1 MKKGSRAVDA
11 PDRRGRR
18 RINATYHLMLL
29 PGVALMLVFSYFPMY
44 GIIMAFQKYVPSL
57 GIRGSQWVGWSN
69 FSYLFRLP
77 TISQLFRNTLIL
89 ACSNV
94 LLDILVP
101 IAVAIMINEVTH
113 SWYRRTVQTIVYL
126 PHFLSWVMLGVVFKQ
141 MFSNYGMFNNL
152 LAALGMERLPIMS
165 NNALFRT
172 MLIVTNCW
180 QNFGWGT
187 IIYLASIVGIDP
199 SLYESAVI
207 DGASRFQR
215 IWHVTLPAMASVIV
229 LKATLSLGS
238 VLNANFD
245 QVFNLYN
252 VLVYESADIIDTYVY
267 RMGLIQAQFSVAT
280 AVGLLKSCISAALIL
295 TSYFMARRFANY
307 RIF

>member
-1 MKKGSRAVDA
+1 
-11 PDRRGRR
+11 
-18 RINATYHLMLL
+18 MLL

-215 IWHVTLPAMASVIV
+215 IWHVTLPAMASVIA

-295 TSYFMARRFANY
+295 ASYFMARRFANY